1 MNVTSNGVQIR
12 VPAVAN
18 LMVDSKDR
26 RNPNNTNAF
35 DFIISKNQSIFNGF
49 FTRIGATEVVLEW
62 NKPNISPIFENNTIR
77 IIITGGPT
85 VDTTLDEGFYTVAD
99 ALNAIVDRLNA
110 ETTAN
115 RFEVIQRYGAYGIE
129 DTNGSNMT
137 IAVSPGGTNN
147 LATQLNLDGSGTPF
161 LFLFDPDLRP
171 YRYID
176 FISSQLT
183 YNQNLKDSTTSLSD
197 QNVLVR
203 WYFAYDSPTGADE
216 YGFPI
221 LMGYEPFVL
230 RRLYNPPKQIAWE
243 NNMPIGQL
251 GFQVVG
257 SDGVII
263 SSQGSE
269 WLMTLQVSEN

>member
-1 MNVTSNGVQIR
+1 
-12 VPAVAN
+12 
-18 LMVDSKDR
+18 MVDSKDR

-62 NKPNISPIFENNTIR
+62 NAPNISSNLKNNTIR

-85 VDTTLDEGFYTVAD
+85 VDTTFTDGFYTVAD
-99 ALNAIVDRLNA
+99 TLNAIVDRLN
-110 ETTAN
+110 EDTTPG
-115 RFEVIQRYGAYGIE
+115 RFEVIQRFGAYGIE
-129 DTNGSNMT
+129 DTVNSDDLT
-137 IAVSPGGTNN
+137 VAVSPGGTAN
-147 LATQLNLDGSGTPF
+147 LATQLDLQGSGTPF
-161 LFLFDPDLRP
+161 LYLFDPDLRP

-203 WYFAYDSPTGADE
+203 WYFAFDIQSPVDE

-221 LMGYEPFVL
+221 LMGYEAFVV

-251 GFQVVG
+251 SFQVLGTGYAG
-257 SDGVII
+257 SSGILSNLSI
-263 SSQGSE
+263 SSN
-269 WLMTLQVSEN
+269 WLMTLQISEN